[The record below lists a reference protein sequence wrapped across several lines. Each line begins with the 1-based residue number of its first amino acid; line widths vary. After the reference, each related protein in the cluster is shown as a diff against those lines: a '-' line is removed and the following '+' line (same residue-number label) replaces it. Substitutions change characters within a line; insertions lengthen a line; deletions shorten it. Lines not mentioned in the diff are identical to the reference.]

1 MVNINVSFNGI
12 IFYNNCRNSD
22 MLYWSRA
29 FELILYLAGLTSW
42 CLRIKFP
49 PSLFM
54 NTMNYFSLL
63 IKFVT
68 EPSQY
73 LLIITAIP
81 LSKKEKNSFF
91 TIQSLWH
98 SDSHSYYKSLQSWKG
113 AHHSMLEQT
122 RAHRKI
128 NNSKINLIQSFFY
141 SNDNNN
147 KKQHFNCSVKKKQ
160 EVNIMLIWGLIII
173 LIILTLTVG
182 LVNLHHQLLDNVHY
196 ILLRNLQEK
205 RLFRTVPIL
214 NISRLAKYHDFV
226 VSLTILR
233 PISHSHKFT
242 TYFLHCLQKT
252 HWRISKAHFQIRGQ
266 TQSTENT

>member
-1 MVNINVSFNGI
+1 MGSF
-12 IFYNNCRNSD
+12 FYNNCRNSD
-22 MLYWSRA
+22 ILYWSRA

-54 NTMNYFSLL
+54 NTMNLVYYLNLSLSLHNTHNHCHPFIKKGKKTAFLPFKVCDIVIVIHTTNLYNLGKEL
-63 IKFVT
+63 ITVCWNK
-68 EPSQY
+68 QQHIGK
-73 LLIITAIP
+73 LII
-81 LSKKEKNSFF
+81 
-91 TIQSLWH
+91 
-98 SDSHSYYKSLQSWKG
+98 
-113 AHHSMLEQT
+113 
-122 RAHRKI
+122 R
-128 NNSKINLIQSFFY
+128 KINLIQSFFY
-141 SNDNNN
+141 SNDNDNNN

-160 EVNIMLIWGLIII
+160 EVNIMLIWGFIII

-196 ILLRNLQEK
+196 ILLRNLQEE

-214 NISRLAKYHDFV
+214 YISRLAKYHDSV
-226 VSLTILR
+226 ASLTILR
-233 PISHSHKFT
+233 PISRSHKFT

>member
-1 MVNINVSFNGI
+1 MGSF
-12 IFYNNCRNSD
+12 FYNNCRNSD
-22 MLYWSRA
+22 ILYWSRA

-54 NTMNYFSLL
+54 NTMNLVYYLNLSLSLHNTHNHCHPFINSVKKQLFLPFKVCDIVIVIHTTNLYNLGKEL
-63 IKFVT
+63 ITVCWNKQQHMVK
-68 EPSQY
+68 
-73 LLIITAIP
+73 LVIP
-81 LSKKEKNSFF
+81 
-91 TIQSLWH
+91 
-98 SDSHSYYKSLQSWKG
+98 
-113 AHHSMLEQT
+113 
-122 RAHRKI
+122 
-128 NNSKINLIQSFFY
+128 KINLIQSFFY
-141 SNDNNN
+141 SNDNDNNN
-147 KKQHFNCSVKKKQ
+147 KKQHFNCSVLKKKQ
-160 EVNIMLIWGLIII
+160 EVNMIIILIWGLIII

-196 ILLRNLQEK
+196 ILLRNLQEE

-214 NISRLAKYHDFV
+214 YISRLAKYHDFV
-226 VSLTILR
+226 ASLTILR
-233 PISHSHKFT
+233 PISRSHKFT